1 MDNQDEKIAELSV
14 LVDGIKKEIP
24 NIQENITKMNN
35 AIAILNVNANN
46 MEKDIEKLIAWQT
59 SIAEL
64 QYIIKNLSDSDKNN
78 RTNIENIKEMY
89 HDLIHNPPYINNN
102 PSQKNDS
109 NQEWTLKDFIIT
121 APNIIAI
128 ISSNS

>member
-14 LVDGIKKEIP
+14 LVDEIKNEIP

-59 SIAEL
+59 SI
-64 QYIIKNLSDSDKNN
+64 
-78 RTNIENIKEMY
+78 ENIKEMY
-89 HDLIHNPPYINNN
+89 HDLIHNPPYRNNN

-128 ISSNS
+128 ISFLGYIIYSVLSIR